1 MIVQLDYLKIKTK
14 RTLKKEDTSY
24 TSTSSGCGLIS
35 RGGRAVSSLFRKKST
50 KLMSTPRSKGFEYA
64 PVESFK
70 YPYLDLLIIS
80 LVVRFFA
87 IK

>member
-1 MIVQLDYLKIKTK
+1 M
-14 RTLKKEDTSY
+14 
-24 TSTSSGCGLIS
+24 SSIL
-35 RGGRAVSSLFRKKST
+35 RKKSK
-50 KLMSTPRSKGFEYA
+50 KLLSTPRSNGFKYLCYRKIDEFNLFRIGKRETESTYA